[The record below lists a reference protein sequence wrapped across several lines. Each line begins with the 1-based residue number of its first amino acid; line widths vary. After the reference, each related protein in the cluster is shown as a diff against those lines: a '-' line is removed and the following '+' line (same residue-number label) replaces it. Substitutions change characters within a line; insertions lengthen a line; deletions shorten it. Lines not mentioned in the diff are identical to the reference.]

1 MMDNHSY
8 SQFTEFS
15 KKEISEMLIDV
26 FPSFA
31 EKFDEHGL
39 DGNLFVT
46 LLTSSD
52 QFFILNKM
60 GLTVREILTFKSIYP
75 QQNRGTRSSGIPNT
89 PQSTVLENH
98 LENVQQ
104 RYIRNQVVKK
114 WPGNN
119 LPTFNKDDTDN
130 KKELEELVTKLSE
143 NPLLKSVVEADKV
156 KSKVIQIMKERRR
169 NVRKGMDYKNPP
181 QKTAK
186 KTAKKKLD
194 LGTEKVDVVNSSGKT
209 STDGVDMTI
218 SKEVGKRKN
227 QTTLIGTSSK
237 KLRTSSSDKVKT
249 QDSKKKMS
257 PKTSTRIDTPSEE
270 SVREN
275 PFTRSLGLFSP
286 VEDSQQCSQQ
296 IENSQ
301 QTEESPFRLP
311 WDTPVKI
318 KNKEDAKEKINESG
332 IHIGPLETDTG

>member
-169 NVRKGMDYKNPP
+169 NVRKGMDYK
-181 QKTAK
+181 
-186 KTAKKKLD
+186 
-194 LGTEKVDVVNSSGKT
+194 VDVVNSSGKT

-332 IHIGPLETDTG
+332 IHIGPLETDTGIYR